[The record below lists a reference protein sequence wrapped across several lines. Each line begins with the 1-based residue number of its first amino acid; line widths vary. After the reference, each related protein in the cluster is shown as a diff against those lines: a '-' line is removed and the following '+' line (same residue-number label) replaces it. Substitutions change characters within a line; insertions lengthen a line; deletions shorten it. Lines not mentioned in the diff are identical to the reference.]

1 MSRLGARPSERINR
15 SEAVRF
21 TFDGKP
27 VRGFA
32 GDTFASALYAEGR
45 RIFSRSFKYHRPRG
59 LVCCSG
65 QCANCMATVDG
76 RPNVRLCAEPI
87 RHGAEV
93 SGQNVI
99 GSVDRD
105 MLSIVDKLA
114 GPFTPPGFYYKTFI
128 RPRRLWPL
136 YEKMLRNA
144 AGLGK
149 LDVHSTSRDG
159 RFDTEH
165 RRVDVLVVGGGA
177 DGLRAAIEAAEQGKR
192 VALVDDGPEP
202 GGALLLTEEGLGPA
216 NGLAERA
223 RSAGV
228 EVLCPARAVGVCEG
242 NLVPIEYGDL
252 LIRMRADEVVVAA
265 GIVEQPLVFP
275 GNDLVGV
282 MLPGAVSRLVR
293 FWSVKPGERAAL
305 ITADDAGARAAEA
318 LQEAGVK
325 IVVALDLRSHMPKAI
340 AARAKKGHVTGITV
354 DGETTACDLIVA
366 SGSPQPAHALLSHA
380 GARVEYDADRGVF
393 IPVEIPEGMR
403 AVGSAAGDVGEAAVP
418 PASFAGTGAKGKEFV
433 CICEDQTTKDLRYA
447 HGEGYDSIELSKRY
461 TTVTMGPCQ
470 GRLCQL
476 NSVRLYAQTSA
487 TDESA
492 IGTTTARPPW
502 SPISLE
508 LLAGR
513 PHEPARRT
521 SMHHRHKELGASMMW
536 TGEWRRPY
544 AYGDP
549 AAEARAVHAAVGI
562 IDVSTLGKI
571 LVRGADAA
579 TFLERIYPNRFGDM
593 KTGRIRYAVLTS
605 DAGRI
610 TDDGTVARLTDD
622 TYYVTTTSTGAET
635 VIEWLEWWNAI
646 WGYEVDVINVTGTL
660 SALNVAGP
668 RARELMERVSDMP
681 LDAESF
687 RYLDARQ
694 GHVAGVPSLL
704 LRIGFVGELGYEIHF
719 PSVYGEHMLDTFM
732 RAGEEF
738 EIAPFGLEPQR
749 ILRLEKSHILVGQDT
764 DSESNLLEASMPWIL
779 KLDKDDFVGRWSAE
793 HVKARGIETRLVG
806 FRIRSDHL
814 PDEGGQIVENGEP
827 IGRIT
832 SARRSEIVGATI
844 GLAWVPADKAV
855 EGAPL
860 DVRIDGSLVEAEV
873 TLKPFYDPD
882 GELLRS

>member
-1 MSRLGARPSERINR
+1 MVSRLRARPGERIDR
-15 SEAVRF
+15 SQTVEF
-21 TFDGKP
+21 SFDGSP
-27 VRGFA
+27 VSGFE
-32 GDTFASALYAEGR
+32 GDTFASALYAGGR

-76 RPNVRLCAEPI
+76 RVNVRLCAEPI
-87 RHGAEV
+87 RAGATVE
-93 SGQNVI
+93 GQNVL

-105 MLSIVDKLA
+105 FLSIVDKIG

-136 YEKMLRNA
+136 YEKLLRNA

-149 LDVHSTSRDG
+149 LDPHATREG

-165 RRVDVLVVGGGA
+165 RRVDVLVIGA
-177 DGLRAAIEAAEQGKR
+177 GAEGMREAIEAAEQGKR
-192 VALVDDGPEP
+192 VALVEEGPEP
-202 GGALLLTEEGLGPA
+202 GGALLLTESGLEPA
-216 NGLAERA
+216 RALAERA
-223 RSAGV
+223 RASGV
-228 EVLCPARAVGVCEG
+228 EVLCPARAMGVYEG
-242 NLVPIEYGDL
+242 NLVPIEQGDL
-252 LIRMRADEVVVAA
+252 LIRMRAEEIVVAA

-293 FWSVKPGERAAL
+293 FWSLKPGERAV
-305 ITADDAGARAAEA
+305 IISADDAGAQAAEA
-318 LQEAGVK
+318 LKDAGAR
-325 IVVALDLRSHMPKAI
+325 VAAAVDLREHMPQTL
-340 AARAKKGHVTGITV
+340 AAHGKKGHVTAITV
-354 DGETTACDLIVA
+354 DDETIACDLVVA

-380 GARVEYDADRGVF
+380 GARVEYNPERGVF
-393 IPVEIPEGMR
+393 VPVQIPDGLR
-403 AVGSAAGDVGEAAVP
+403 AVGSAAGELGETEVP
-418 PASFAGTGAKGKEFV
+418 PPAFGGRKARGKEFV

-447 HGEGYDSIELSKRY
+447 HGEGYDSIELTKRY

-470 GRLCQL
+470 GRLCHL
-476 NSVRLYAQTSA
+476 NSVRLNAQASS

-544 AYGDP
+544 AYGDA
-549 AAEARAVHAAVGI
+549 AAEARAVHASVGI

-571 LVRGADAA
+571 LVSGADAA

-593 KTGRIRYAVLTS
+593 KTGRIRYGVLTS

-610 TDDGTVARLTDD
+610 MDDGTIARLTDD
-622 TYYVTTTSTGAET
+622 TYYVTTTSTGAEA
-635 VIEWLEWWNAI
+635 VIEWFEWWNAI
-646 WGYEVDVINVTGTL
+646 WGYKIDVVNVTG
-660 SALNVAGP
+660 ALAAINVAGP
-668 RARELMERVSDMP
+668 RARELMERVTEMP
-681 LDAESF
+681 IDAESF
-687 RYLDARQ
+687 KYLDAKQ
-694 GHVAGVPSLL
+694 GRVAGVESLL

-719 PSVYGEHMLDTFM
+719 PSVHGEHMLDSFLG
-732 RAGEEF
+732 AGADF

-793 HVKARGIETRLVG
+793 HVKGRGLETRLVG
-806 FRIRSDHL
+806 FRIEGDRL
-814 PDEGGQIVENGEP
+814 PEEGGQIVEDGQP
-827 IGRIT
+827 VGRVT
-832 SARRSEIVGATI
+832 SARRSEAAGATI
-844 GLAWVPADKAV
+844 GLAWVPAEKAV
-855 EGAPL
+855 EGTNV
-860 DVRIDGSLVEAEV
+860 DVRINGSNVEAEI

>member
-1 MSRLGARPSERINR
+1 M
-15 SEAVRF
+15 
-21 TFDGKP
+21 
-27 VRGFA
+27 
-32 GDTFASALYAEGR
+32 
-45 RIFSRSFKYHRPRG
+45 
-59 LVCCSG
+59 
-65 QCANCMATVDG
+65 
-76 RPNVRLCAEPI
+76 
-87 RHGAEV
+87 
-93 SGQNVI
+93 SGQNVV
-99 GSVDRD
+99 GSVERD
-105 MLSIVDKLA
+105 MLSVVDKLA

-136 YEKMLRNA
+136 YEKLLRNA

-149 LDVHSTSRDG
+149 IDPHSTTRDG

-165 RRVDVLVVGGGA
+165 RHVDVLVVGGGS
-177 DGLRAAIEAAEQGKR
+177 DGLREAIEAAEQGKR
-192 VALVDDGPEP
+192 VALVDDGPAP
-202 GGALLLTEEGLGPA
+202 GGALLLTEEGLEPA
-216 NGLAERA
+216 NALAERA
-223 RSAGV
+223 RTAGV
-228 EVLCPARAVGVCEG
+228 EVLCPARAVGVYEG
-242 NLVPIEYGDL
+242 NLVPIEHGDIL
-252 LIRMRADEVVVAA
+252 VRMRADEVVVAT

-293 FWSVKPGERAAL
+293 FWSVKPGERAAV

-325 IVVALDLRSHMPKAI
+325 IVAAHDLRAHMPESI
-340 AARAKKGHVTGITV
+340 AANGKKGHVSAITV

-380 GARVEYDADRGVF
+380 GARVEYEAGLGVF
-393 IPVEIPEGMR
+393 IPVAIPEGMR
-403 AVGSAAGDVGEAAVP
+403 AVGSAAGDMGETAVP
-418 PASFAGTGAKGKEFV
+418 PASFAGPGAKGKEFV

-470 GRLCQL
+470 GRLCHL

-502 SPISLE
+502 SPVSLE

-521 SMHHRHKELGASMMW
+521 SMHQRHKELGASMMW

-549 AAEARAVHAAVGI
+549 AAEARAVHASVGI

-571 LVRGADAA
+571 LVSGADAA
-579 TFLERIYPNRFGDM
+579 TFLERIYPNRFADM

-622 TYYVTTTSTGAET
+622 TYYVTTTSTGAEA

-646 WGYEVDVINVTGTL
+646 WGYEIDVVNVTGTL
-660 SALNVAGP
+660 SAINVAGP
-668 RARELMERVSDMP
+668 RSRELMERVGDLP

-687 RYLDARQ
+687 KYLDAKQ

-719 PSVYGEHMLDTFM
+719 PSVHGEHMLDTFI
-732 RAGEEF
+732 REGEAF
-738 EIAPFGLEPQR
+738 DIAPFGLEPQR

-793 HVKARGIETRLVG
+793 HVKGRGIETRLVG
-806 FRIRSDHL
+806 FRIDSEHL
-814 PDEGGQIVENGEP
+814 PEEGGQIVEKGEP
-827 IGRIT
+827 VGRVT
-832 SARRSEIVGATI
+832 SARRSEAVGATI
-844 GLAWVPADKAV
+844 GLAWVPAEKAV
-855 EGAPL
+855 EGAQV
-860 DVRIDGSLVEAEV
+860 DVRIEGSLVEAEV